1 MGYWPAKLPTLL
13 NIVLMVSAPLVK
25 NGRCRKSV
33 IDSCQVG
40 YCTIDAIIAG
50 QMLSAVNG
58 GSMSIAVGIVVV
70 QIVCWIVAVF
80 GMKFFHY
87 YERY

>member
-13 NIVLMVSAPLVK
+13 NIVLM
-25 NGRCRKSV
+25 
-33 IDSCQVG
+33 VG

-70 QIVCWIVAVF
+70 QIVCWVVAVF
-80 GMKFFHY
+80 GMNFFHY
-87 YERY
+87 YER